1 LVAALLVSLI
11 WEFREKLIE
20 LIKKNKIAVSAIGV
34 VIIVVL
40 IFSKQLGLN
49 HYTGVMSKQF
59 NEGLHLRDVI
69 QWHFSEWG
77 EIFLNTSKLKVVSI
91 LPDKLV
97 GSLFLIAGFL
107 GICGIIYICF
117 IKKNRIPFVVK
128 AYLFFYMLL
137 LFNWPFPDPR
147 FWVPILPLVAG
158 VICQTAFNFK
168 PAFKTIGFLYVLAYT
183 VLGLVSLAFFTY
195 TSLNKKEFSR
205 NQAKGVYR
213 NEYEMH
219 FFGKTLS
226 DTATHVDQNL
236 VDFLNK
242 YDR

>member
-1 LVAALLVSLI
+1 M
-11 WEFREKLIE
+11 
-20 LIKKNKIAVSAIGV
+20 KKNKIAVLATGV
-34 VIIVVL
+34 CIVIVS
-40 IFSKQLGLN
+40 IFSRQLGLN

-59 NEGLHLRDVI
+59 NEGLHLGDVI

-77 EIFLNTSKLKVVSI
+77 ELFLNISKFKVI
-91 LPDKLV
+91 TYLPVRLT
-97 GSLFLIAGFL
+97 GALFLIAGFL
-107 GICGIIYICF
+107 GICGFIYICF
-117 IKKNRIPFVVK
+117 IKKSRIPFVVR

-147 FWVPILPLVAG
+147 FWVPILPLVAA
-158 VICQTAFNFK
+158 VISQTSFSSR
-168 PAFKTIGFLYVLAYT
+168 PAFRAIAFCYLLMYT
-183 VLGLVSLAFFTY
+183 VLGLVSLGFITY
-195 TSLNKKEFSR
+195 TSLNKKEFAK

-213 NEYEMH
+213 NEYEIH
-219 FFGKTLS
+219 FFGRTLS